1 MANRNPTSPEHFSIT
16 GSFTP
21 EDIQELL
28 GAMASENQAMPQSS
42 DHPSSLVTSSHEE
55 PGNEN
60 EFSTHARSERKRS
73 REKQRRSDVNKQ
85 FNDLTQLLMQIESE
99 EVQEESTRAR
109 LSFNPANRVD
119 LIART
124 ISHLQCLHEANK
136 KRNAKIESLEQQ
148 LEQARK
154 AGEDTASK
162 LKEAIFSHPA
172 GKQVCICLF
181 VQLFYAL
188 YDFELFLILFNALVF
203 FHPLDDD
210 DGTDDGTTVS
220 NSWTNWWT
228 NWHAHD
234 EPVYGSSS
242 FHVSTNGGY
251 SGSFCASCSAGTA
264 SNCRSTSASYSSYA
278 TGSAS

>member
-1 MANRNPTSPEHFSIT
+1 MANSNPTSPEHFSMA

-42 DHPSSLVTSSHEE
+42 VHPSSLVTSSEE

-99 EVQEESTRAR
+99 EVQEESARVR

-136 KRNAKIESLEQQ
+136 KRNANIESLQQQ

-162 LKEAIFSHPA
+162 LKEAMFSQPA

-181 VQLFYAL
+181 VRF
-188 YDFELFLILFNALVF
+188 FPHFTILGCF
-203 FHPLDDD
+203 
-210 DGTDDGTTVS
+210 
-220 NSWTNWWT
+220 
-228 NWHAHD
+228 
-234 EPVYGSSS
+234 
-242 FHVSTNGGY
+242 
-251 SGSFCASCSAGTA
+251 
-264 SNCRSTSASYSSYA
+264 
-278 TGSAS
+278 